1 MIRMNRTDEMK
12 SATASADIDKR
23 PRGIP
28 MRRAWFVVLLL
39 ELGAAVAFAQTDPWS
54 TAATRLAT
62 DFTGPIAKG
71 FALVAIVVGGLQLA
85 FSEGSGKRALG
96 GLIFGLGAAL
106 GASQFVTWL
115 FS

>member
-1 MIRMNRTDEMK
+1 MIRTDDMK
-12 SATASADIDKR
+12 SAKVANADLDKR
-23 PRGIP
+23 HRGIP
-28 MRRAWFVVLLL
+28 MLRAWSLVLLL
-39 ELGAAVAFAQTDPWS
+39 AIGAAVAFAQTDPWS